1 MLADFLDKC
10 GHILILDN
18 SLRASFFAHSSWPRH
33 GWGKEESPPGPPAR
47 PPAYPSHCHIR
58 CASVVR
64 RSGVAAEERAQ
75 GVIDCRRPLS
85 LSLFCAAQPNEAPLF
100 RLETKRPS
108 PARVRRLPV
117 RVRMAPSPR
126 TKECLQAHSNGMAI

>member
-64 RSGVAAEERAQ
+64 RSGVAAEERAE
-75 GVIDCRRPLS
+75 GSNRLS
-85 LSLFCAAQPNEAPLF
+85 SASVAVSFL
-100 RLETKRPS
+100 RGPS
-108 PARVRRLPV
+108 PTEAAVV
-117 RVRMAPSPR
+117 SP
-126 TKECLQAHSNGMAI
+126 